1 MVELPH
7 RYEYYSYDKKIKS
20 NKKVDKPEKQLSS
33 LKSLIQS
40 RQKKEIVKKIF
51 GNNEK
56 EFEKLIDE
64 LEPIKNWTD
73 AFKRVERELN
83 KRNIYLH
90 EPDAIL
96 FTNILYFRYFPD
108 EDQF

>member
-7 RYEYYSYDKKIKS
+7 RHNYHSYNKKIKI
-20 NKKVDKPEKQLSS
+20 NNKVDKPEKRLSS
-33 LKSLIQS
+33 LKSFIKPS
-40 RQKKEIVKKIF
+40 QKKEIIKKIF
-51 GNNEK
+51 GNNEQ
-56 EFEKLIDE
+56 EYQNLIDE
-64 LEPIKNWTD
+64 LEPVKNWTE
-73 AFKRVERELN
+73 ALKRVERELN

-108 EDQF
+108 EDEF